1 MYGMEIYG
9 KVRRAC
15 MVEGMSRREAARRFG
30 IDRRTVS
37 KMLEHSI
44 PPGYC
49 REKPARRPKT
59 RPFLGIIKQILE

>member
-1 MYGMEIYG
+1 MYGVEIYG

-15 MVEGMSRREAARRFG
+15 MVEGMSRREVARRFG

-59 RPFLGIIKQILE
+59 GPFLGIIKQILE